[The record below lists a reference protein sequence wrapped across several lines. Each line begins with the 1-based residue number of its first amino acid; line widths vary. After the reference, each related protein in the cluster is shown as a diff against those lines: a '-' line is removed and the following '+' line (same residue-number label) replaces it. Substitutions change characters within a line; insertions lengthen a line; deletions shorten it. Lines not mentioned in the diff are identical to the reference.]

1 MASSSTAHKRAV
13 LKGAGAVLAMELKIG
28 PRLKVREYS

>member
-1 MASSSTAHKRAV
+1 V